1 MRGYVEVYKDYG
13 TPQQELVEASHN
25 LIVDSGGEMIAD
37 LMTLPVAGSGI
48 ASASAIYDASNYTIR
63 AVSFG
68 KDASSFAH
76 NAHGVSPLQ
85 VSGQSNAQIWG
96 LVGSVVSSYT
106 PTNFL
111 PKYPTPYDTKLEVI
125 PSSYLS
131 IGSGTFDNIG
141 NAASALSALAEL
153 GQCIN
158 IYNYYGQL
166 YSGTQQARWY
176 IRAGCWPRSVTTSA
190 SIVNYT
196 NSSLVA
202 TTTTTSN
209 FNTVSSMDWRGF
221 VTATSSTNPLSGLVT
236 SSNSN
241 FSSTG
246 EVIYQVTI
254 ASGDANV
261 ANMYGGITQ
270 MGLWGL
276 NNKAM
281 LAAGRTPPY
290 TFHPYTNVLDYKL
303 FSKKTFNKNIVGI
316 TDNGSSA
323 GLTNYS
329 NLTIIWRIFFL

>member
-13 TPQQELVEASHN
+13 TPQQELVEASNN
-25 LIVDSGGEMIAD
+25 LIVDSGGEMIVD
-37 LMTLPVAGSGI
+37 LMTLPLGGSGI

-68 KDASSFAH
+68 KDASAYAY

-85 VSGQSNAQIWG
+85 LSGQSNGHIWG

-111 PKYPTPYDTKLEVI
+111 PKYPTPYDTKLEII

-131 IGSGTFDNIG
+131 IGSGTFDSLG
-141 NAASALSALAEL
+141 NVTSALSALAEL
-153 GQCIN
+153 GQLIN
-158 IYNYYGQL
+158 VYNYYAQL
-166 YSGTQQARWY
+166 YTGTQQARWY
-176 IRAGCWPRSVTTSA
+176 LRAGCWPRSTTNTLY
-190 SIVNYT
+190 IINYT
-196 NSSLVA
+196 NSSIVA
-202 TTTTTSN
+202 TTTTSSN
-209 FNTVSSMDWRGF
+209 FNVVSSMDWRGF
-221 VTATSSTNPLSGLVT
+221 VTTTSSTNPLSGLVT
-236 SSNSN
+236 SSTAT

-246 EVIYQVTI
+246 EIIYQITI

-276 NNKAM
+276 NTKSM
-281 LAAGRTPPY
+281 LSAGRTPPY
-290 TFHPYTNVLDYKL
+290 SFHPYTNVLDYKL

-316 TDNGSSA
+316 SDNGSSA